1 MGNATPM
8 GSLSNGA
15 HMKPNQQAL
24 LAAAIAV
31 AFAATA
37 CHRNQTGESGGEV
50 SPAPSTTQADTGAM
64 TTNQSPSV
72 RDTTAAG
79 GAGGAATD
87 TTGGAG
93 GAGGAAGDTTM
104 GGMSHDTTMTGSDTT
119 NKTPPTR

>member
-1 MGNATPM
+1 MRAREMLPQM

-50 SPAPSTTQADTGAM
+50 SPAPSNTQADTGAM
-64 TTNQSPSV
+64 TTNQSPTV

-79 GAGGAATD
+79 GAGGAGRD

-93 GAGGAAGDTTM
+93 GAARDTTM
-104 GGMSHDTTMTGSDTT
+104 GGMSHDTT